1 MEAPLRDLGIS
12 SDDDDLMG
20 NVLGQNAA
28 NHGGI
33 VREYQ
38 LLHVPT
44 RCLMEIS
51 FLDLVT
57 HRSIFINDCVY
68 KINLSQA
75 NTALYVLIQI
85 NVKSILTFILI
96 LIYSLALN
104 VFWLKNRADLLA

>member
-12 SDDDDLMG
+12 SDDYYLMG

-28 NHGGI
+28 NHGDT

-51 FLDLVT
+51 FLDLIT
-57 HRSIFINDCVY
+57 HRSIFINDSV
-68 KINLSQA
+68 
-75 NTALYVLIQI
+75 
-85 NVKSILTFILI
+85 
-96 LIYSLALN
+96 
-104 VFWLKNRADLLA
+104 